1 MEFSYHFAH
10 VKFPWFTHRE
20 SSMRTHGVRTMVISW
35 NIHGVPMDF
44 TPGFPWNIHGVQ
56 TMEISRGQNDMKIP
70 WKFHGN
76 SWVATMVIP
85 WVCKP
90 WKFHVGKMI

>member
-1 MEFSYHFAH
+1 ME
-10 VKFPWFTHRE
+10 
-20 SSMRTHGVRTMVISW
+20 ISW
-35 NIHGVPMDF
+35 KLMVCDHGNSM
-44 TPGFPWNIHGVQ
+44 GVQ
-56 TMEISRGQNDMKIP
+56 TMEISCGQNDIKIP

-76 SWVATMVIP
+76 SWFAAMVIP